1 MYRTIVAGAVL
12 LVLNGCGDGSS
23 KSNPT
28 TTTTSA
34 SITTTSFGDSL
45 PTTTTTTTL
54 GGDVCGCE
62 VTFSVTNSETLGA
75 LQYDTSYAGIGGG
88 FDGSGAAVD
97 CTRLAGEFAA
107 FNDIEAETRLSSAII
122 STTGFTGPID
132 IARCGYSGA
141 FSSPTPSDFPIVVT
155 DQSRPDFSPADA
167 SVTVTDVDC
176 ACGGTTT
183 TTSTTL
189 GSGDL
194 YTITYGFDD
203 AITLGAL
210 QFVVDYGNAVGGFP
224 GRGYDVS
231 CTSPLAG
238 SGSFASFNDLDS
250 LDRLNVAAISIPG
263 FTGPITVAECA
274 FLTPGVPPQA
284 TDFVITVTDA
294 SAADFS
300 PVVPFPTVSVSAITP
315 P

>member
-1 MYRTIVAGAVL
+1 MDRTIVAGVML
-12 LVLNGCGDGSS
+12 LMLNGCGDGSS
-23 KSNPT
+23 KSNS
-28 TTTTSA
+28 TTTST

-54 GGDVCGCE
+54 GVSVCACD

-88 FDGSGAAVD
+88 FDGDGGAVD
-97 CTRLAGEFAA
+97 CTRLAGDFAA
-107 FNDIEAETRLSSAII
+107 FNDIEAEARLSSAII
-122 STTGFTGPID
+122 SPAGFTGPID
-132 IARCGYSGA
+132 IARCRYSGA
-141 FSSPTPSDFPIVVT
+141 FPSPVPSDFPIVVT
-155 DQSRPDFSPADA
+155 DQSRPDFSPANA
-167 SVTVTDVDC
+167 TVAVTDVNC
-176 ACGGTTT
+176 ACAGTTT

-194 YTITYGFDD
+194 YTVTFGLDD
-203 AITLGAL
+203 AVTVGAL
-210 QFVVDYGNAVGGFP
+210 QFFVDYGNAVGGFL

-238 SGSFASFNDLDS
+238 SGSFASFNDSDS
-250 LDRLNVAAISIPG
+250 LDRLNVAAVSIPG

-284 TDFVITVTDA
+284 TDFVITVVDA
-294 SAADFS
+294 SAPDLS
-300 PVVPFPTVSVSAITP
+300 PISPFPTVSLSAITP
-315 P
+315 Q